1 MAQPLTIKIPIK
13 NKHGDVVGEKEVVS
27 YAGLLAKAH
36 DEGLESIA
44 TELKQ
49 IPCEANGVVAIVVA
63 TVRGRRGS
71 FTGIGDA
78 DPTNVNRGVVRHLV
92 RIAETRAKARA
103 LRDYVDVGT
112 VSLEELGG
120 DDDFEP
126 DASDYSPRHDAN
138 PRGAAEARH
147 PEPTPD
153 TSGPCSDAQR
163 RLLWRLALAFGHEGE
178 AASSFLAERLGL
190 STDRAPT
197 KREASKLIDTL
208 EAELRRR
215 GNGSGAAH
223 A

>member
-78 DPTNVNRGVVRHLV
+78 DPTSVSRGVVRHLIRV
-92 RIAETRAKARA
+92 AETRAKARA
-103 LRDYVDVGT
+103 LRDYVDIGT
-112 VSLEELGG
+112 VCLEELGG

-126 DASDYSPRHDAN
+126 AASDCAPRNDLH
-138 PRGAAEARH
+138 PHGGPVARH
-147 PEPTPD
+147 EASSPD
-153 TSGPCSDAQR
+153 ASGPCSDAQR

-178 AASSFLAERLGL
+178 AASSFLAERLAL
-190 STDRAPT
+190 PPDRTPT
-197 KREASKLIDTL
+197 KREASKLIDIL

>member
-1 MAQPLTIKIPIK
+1 MSQPLTLKIPIK
-13 NKHGDVVGEKEVVS
+13 NRHGETVGEKEVVS

-36 DEGLESIA
+36 DEGLESISS
-44 TELKQ
+44 ELVQ
-49 IPCEANGVVAIVVA
+49 IPTEANGGVAIVRA
-63 TVRGRRGS
+63 TVKGRRGA

-78 DPTNVNRGVVRHLV
+78 DPTNVNRGVVRHLL

-126 DASDYSPRHDAN
+126 ETNDNYHRPAVAPAGS
-138 PRGAAEARH
+138 GEARN
-147 PEPTPD
+147 EVQGAD

-163 RLLWRLALAFGHEGE
+163 RLLWRLALALGHEGE
-178 AASSFLAERLGL
+178 AASAFLGERLGIRG
-190 STDRAPT
+190 DRVPT
-197 KREASKLIDTL
+197 KREASRLIDQL
-208 EAELRRR
+208 EAEVRRQ
-215 GNGSGAAH
+215 GNGSGAH